1 MINNVLNSFN
11 MGYQFSNI
19 LNSLSDMNQEEKAQK
34 ANYIIQNH
42 VGFAASAGL
51 IPFPGADL
59 AAVSAVQLNLLR
71 QIAKLYGI
79 NFMENIGKNM
89 ITAIAGGGIARL
101 GASLIKAIPGVG
113 TAVGTMGMAAMS
125 AASTYA
131 LGKVFAN
138 HFAKGGTLE
147 DFDIKSSKKVYDE
160 ELKKG
165 KTVAAE
171 VVKVEDLKK
180 EDPSNDVMNKLK
192 KLAEMKDAGVLTDE
206 EFVQMKGK
214 LLAQF

>member
-1 MINNVLNSFN
+1 MITKILNGFN
-11 MGYQFSNI
+11 TATQFTNI
-19 LNSLSDMNQEEKAQK
+19 LNGLTDMNQEEKTQK

-42 VGFAASAGL
+42 VGYAASAGL

-59 AAVSAVQLNLLR
+59 AAVTAVQLNMLR
-71 QIAKLYGI
+71 QIAKLYDV
-79 NFMENIGKNM
+79 NFMDNIGKNM
-89 ITAIAGGGIARL
+89 ITAIAGGSIARL

-113 TAVGTMGMAAMS
+113 TFIGEMGMAAMS
-125 AASTYA
+125 GASTYA

-138 HFAKGGTLE
+138 HFSKGGTLE
-147 DFDIKSSKKVYDE
+147 DFDLKKSKKVYEE

-171 VVKVEDLKK
+171 VVKVEEVKK
-180 EDPSNDVMNKLK
+180 EDAGDELMNRLK
-192 KLAEMKDAGVLTDE
+192 KLADLKEAGVLTDE
-206 EFVQMKGK
+206 EFKQMKGK

>member
-1 MINNVLNSFN
+1 